1 MARLEHRVKEDSG
14 TREEAGNLHQRLDA
28 WHLPSFGLYLKNETG
43 SFTFF
48 WFLFFLMLGV
58 PRCHSI
64 S

>member
-14 TREEAGNLHQRLDA
+14 TREEAEILHKRLDA

-48 WFLFFLMLGV
+48 FFFLMLGV